1 MSRVASTWSPA
12 TQYEAAQYEVQLSLR
27 LSQADAAT
35 RREHYRRLAVRE
47 QARAGGSFT
56 VSKPTAGERGGST

>member
-12 TQYEAAQYEVQLSLR
+12 EAAEYEVQLSLR

-47 QARAGGSFT
+47 QARGISGHSAGYQRC
-56 VSKPTAGERGGST
+56 VRQ